1 MDNEIPQEEPIIEN
15 DHPEVEI
22 IQADHSRT
30 VERRTVENVMEDSYL
45 RYSMSVIIERALP
58 DVRDGLKPVHRR
70 ILYSMNS
77 DGLRSSARHRKSA
90 NVVGAVMGKYH
101 PHGDA
106 AIYDSMVRMAQP
118 WSMRYMLIDGQGN
131 FGSMDGD
138 PPAAMRYT
146 EAKMARLAD
155 ELLADIDKET
165 VDFRDNY
172 DGTTQEPSVLPG
184 KLPNLLLNGQ
194 LGIAVGMAT
203 NIPPHNLGE
212 LIDATVHQ
220 IDHEDATL
228 DDLLEYIKGPDF
240 PTGGIVFGKDSLR
253 TAYATGRGGVVVR
266 GVAEVVEG
274 SKGRHQ
280 IIVTEIP
287 YALNKESLIIKIA
300 DLVKE
305 KKINGISDI
314 RDESARGN
322 VRIVIDLRR
331 DAYPKKLLNQLYK
344 LTPLQTAFHYNMMAL
359 VDGIQP
365 RVLGLQ
371 DMISEHI
378 KHRRIVV
385 RRRTEYE
392 LRKAKERAHILEGLK
407 IALDHIDEVIATI
420 RASQTTD
427 EAQVNLMKQFGL
439 TEIQAKAILAMQLRT
454 LAGLERQKIEDEL
467 AELLKTIAE
476 LESILADEKKILKIV
491 KDELLLLK
499 KQYNDERRTKII
511 PQELGRMSD
520 EDLVPDEQVVV
531 TLTSANY
538 VKRSPIAEYK
548 KQGRGGKGRRGM
560 TTREEDV
567 IEHVVNASTH
577 DFLLFFTNKGRVFRI
592 KTYEVPATNLNAKGV
607 ALVNLLQLQPEET
620 VSSVIN
626 VSKQHNGKNL
636 IMCTVR
642 GVIKKTPFEQYQ
654 NVRSS
659 GLIAI
664 NLDEGDELKW
674 IRMTSG
680 DNEVLISTSQGQAI
694 RFHERD
700 ARPMGRVSRGVRG
713 IRLRSGDRVIGMD
726 IVEEGSSIFVISQY
740 GYGKRTKVAQFT
752 PHARGGVGI
761 RSAVVNKKTGD
772 LIGVKSLS
780 EDDSQ
785 EVIIISSQGQTIR
798 LGIKDIPALGRAT
811 QGVRIMRLNDGD
823 EVVSLALVP
832 KSELPDDD
840 EDDEEAS
847 KAAAAVAEPAKNE

>member
-1 MDNEIPQEEPIIEN
+1 MDNQDETPIE
-15 DHPEVEI
+15 DQSVVPEVISAE
-22 IQADHSRT
+22 HSRSIEPRT
-30 VERRTVENVMEDSYL
+30 VEDVMEDSYL

-58 DVRDGLKPVHRR
+58 DVRDGMKPVHRR
-70 ILYSMNS
+70 ILYSMNN

-101 PHGDA
+101 PHGDSS
-106 AIYDSMVRMAQP
+106 IYDALVRMAQP
-118 WSMRYMLIDGQGN
+118 WSMRYMLINGQGN

-172 DGTTQEPSVLPG
+172 DGTTQEPAVLPG

-220 IDHEDATL
+220 IDHEDASL
-228 DDLLEYIKGPDF
+228 DDLLQFIKGPDF
-240 PTGGIVFGKDSLR
+240 PTGGVVFGKDSLR

-266 GVAEVVEG
+266 GVAEIVEG
-274 SKGRHQ
+274 KKGRHQ
-280 IIVTEIP
+280 IVITEIP

-305 KKINGISDI
+305 KKIGGVSDI

-322 VRIVIDLRR
+322 VSIVIDLKK

-371 DMISEHI
+371 DIIQEHI
-378 KHRRIVV
+378 KHRRVVV

-420 RASQTTD
+420 RASETTD
-427 EAQVNLMKQFGL
+427 EAQANLIKKFKL

-454 LAGLERQKIEDEL
+454 LAGLERKKIEDEL

-476 LESILADEKKILKIV
+476 LEAILADEKRVLAIV
-491 KDELLLLK
+491 KEEMLELK
-499 KQYNDERRTKII
+499 KSYNDERRTKIV
-511 PQELGRMSD
+511 PQELGKLND

-560 TTREEDV
+560 VTREEDV
-567 IEHVVNASTH
+567 IEHVVNAGTH
-577 DFLLFFTNKGRVFRI
+577 DFLLFFTNKGRVFRL
-592 KTYEVPATNLNAKGV
+592 KTYEVPTASLNAKGV
-607 ALVNLLQLQPEET
+607 AIVNLLQLQPEEK
-620 VSSVIN
+620 VSAVIN
-626 VSKQHNGKNL
+626 ISKQEKTGNL
-636 IMCTVR
+636 MMCTVR
-642 GVIKKTPFEQYQ
+642 GVVKKTPFEQYQ

-664 NLDEGDELKW
+664 NLDDGDELKW

-680 DNEVLISTSQGQAI
+680 SDEVVISTSLGQAI
-694 RFHERD
+694 RFNEKE

-713 IRLRSGDRVIGMD
+713 IRLRAGDQVIGMD
-726 IVEEGSSIFVISQY
+726 IVQKDSNIFVISKY
-740 GYGKRTKVAQFT
+740 GYGKRTKVSQFT

-761 RSAVVNKKTGD
+761 RSAVVNNKTGN
-772 LIGVKSLS
+772 LVGVKALVD
-780 EDDSQ
+780 EAQ

-798 LGIKDIPALGRAT
+798 LGLKGIPELGRAT

-823 EVVSLALVP
+823 EVVSLALVD
-832 KSELPDDD
+832 KTVEPDDLD
-840 EDDEEAS
+840 EPETPTP
-847 KAAAAVAEPAKNE
+847 AE